1 MEACFYYMVTGINI
15 RVYGLWLNASG
26 EVLVSREQLGGKA
39 YLKFPGG
46 GLVPGEGLIDALRRE
61 WREELDKEIRVIAH
75 FYTTD
80 YFQPSAW
87 DNSQVISVYYLVS
100 RRGSLPCPIPEKRK
114 SFIFW
119 RCSPGCMKLLACL
132 LISLSLRCWW
142 SARTAEWA
150 RQGSCRPLAGRLF
163 FQEIHLQCY
172 FYQAGGVLDL

>member
-26 EVLVSREQLGGKA
+26 EVLVSREQIGGKA

-61 WREELDKEIRVIAH
+61 WREELDKEIRVIEH

-87 DNSQVISVYYLVS
+87 DNSQVISVYYLVEPK
-100 RRGSLPCPIPEKRK
+100 GDILLPHKGEKEVFYFLPVLPTLTGALSLPIDKIVGKMLVE
-114 SFIFW
+114 
-119 RCSPGCMKLLACL
+119 
-132 LISLSLRCWW
+132 
-142 SARTAEWA
+142 
-150 RQGSCRPLAGRLF
+150 
-163 FQEIHLQCY
+163 
-172 FYQAGGVLDL
+172 QAGL

>member
-26 EVLVSREQLGGKA
+26 EVLVSREQIGGKA

-87 DNSQVISVYYLVS
+87 DNSQVISVYYLVEPK
-100 RRGSLPCPIPEKRK
+100 GELTLPHTGEKEVFYFLAVQPGLHEVISLPIDKLVAKMLVERK
-114 SFIFW
+114 N
-119 RCSPGCMKLLACL
+119 C
-132 LISLSLRCWW
+132 
-142 SARTAEWA
+142 
-150 RQGSCRPLAGRLF
+150 
-163 FQEIHLQCY
+163 
-172 FYQAGGVLDL
+172 GVG